1 MPDANQSLPD
11 QPLSDEEILVKHIF
25 RGSSFAVVR
34 LEEITEIG
42 NLKADAVSC
51 YRPVNAQELWAVE
64 RIALCQ
70 QKMLRGERLE
80 SGLFTTAL
88 DYCLERDGRPIRLMH
103 EKLAGDGDIEITRA
117 QNRNFAL
124 GEGFRIMMKESNV
137 WSILMRYQTN
147 AERQYRRAVEDWER
161 LSRMRPQMPNHP
173 DLGAAPD
180 VIDDIAPIEEINPSA
195 RPEPAAA
202 SPVQTQDAPP
212 DTREGATPLA
222 PAAAC
227 TSKTQEPTSR
237 IHSSIAPQAG
247 RLKIESP
254 ARPVQVNP
262 PASPLRRS
270 RKPRPTAPASKTR
283 RPACR
288 PAGGPAASPV
298 PAPAAPDS
306 GLPESRLPPFPCPAG
321 IS

>member
-1 MPDANQSLPD
+1 MGSYVRTFIPVPELN
-11 QPLSDEEILVKHIF
+11 QPLSDEEILVKHVF

-70 QKMLRGERLE
+70 QKMLRGDRLE

-88 DYCLERDGRPIRLMH
+88 DYCLERDGRPVRLMN

-124 GEGFRIMMKESNV
+124 GEGFRIMMKESEV

-161 LSRMRPQMPNHP
+161 IKRLRPQMPNHP
-173 DLGAAPD
+173 DIGTAPE
-180 VIDDIAPIEEINPSA
+180 VIDDIAPIKEINPDA
-195 RPEPAAA
+195 RPEPELY
-202 SPVQTQDAPP
+202 APNP
-212 DTREGATPLA
+212 RRP
-222 PAAAC
+222 P
-227 TSKTQEPTSR
+227 SKRRMPR
-237 IHSSIAPQAG
+237 
-247 RLKIESP
+247 RM
-254 ARPVQVNP
+254 V
-262 PASPLRRS
+262 RRS
-270 RKPRPTAPASKTR
+270 RPPRKNRNLYRAFTAAALRK
-283 RPACR
+283 
-288 PAGGPAASPV
+288 PAASK
-298 PAPAAPDS
+298 
-306 GLPESRLPPFPCPAG
+306 
-321 IS
+321 